1 MTAAPLLPFD
11 APFSQIQSDPEPFI
25 RAVFESL
32 QSDFLTMPKGEG
44 FLEFSDFEQAYEA
57 LKQATLGFR
66 ALNPESILP
75 TVLRAPV
82 ALIVLRSI
90 LGMSPPEWAYLASQH
105 SGLDIQQGFARTL
118 DRNIRLNPTKPLAL
132 TAASRDRVAA
142 LVSAACALI
151 ATGPAPHEVARLH
164 RLAKADTQD
173 GLTSLQRAA
182 TIGLPYAM
190 TLYERYLG
198 RPFASHRDSVSEMV
212 GDTLEVAIEEEL
224 TKARIS
230 FRKTKRAE
238 KIPGFDQAPDFVIPS
253 EFNPRVVIEAKVTED
268 DGTARD
274 KVTRIQ
280 HLSQIA
286 LEGTDPDHPKFEL
299 IACIGGRGFA
309 VRREDMRKLLF
320 ATRGKLFTLAT
331 IPRMIESS
339 ALKHFRSA

>member
-1 MTAAPLLPFD
+1 MGAAALLPFD

-25 RAVFESL
+25 RAVFDSL

-44 FLEFSDFEQAYEA
+44 FLEFSPFEKAYEA

-66 ALNPESILP
+66 SLDPEIVLP
-75 TVLRAPV
+75 TILSEPV

-105 SGLDIQQGFARTL
+105 SGVDIQQGFARTL
-118 DRNIRLNPTKPLAL
+118 DRNIRLNPSKPLTL
-132 TAASRDRVAA
+132 TPMSRARVAG
-142 LVSAACALI
+142 LVSAACAFI
-151 ATGPAPHEVARLH
+151 SAGPSTQEATRLH

-173 GLTSLQRAA
+173 GLNSLQLAA
-182 TIGLPYAM
+182 AMGLPYPM

-212 GDTLEVAIEEEL
+212 GDTLEVAIEEYL
-224 TKARIS
+224 TKAGIS
-230 FRKTKRAE
+230 FRKTKRAQ
-238 KIPGFDQAPDFVIPS
+238 KIPGFDQAPDFVVPS
-253 EFNPRVVIEAKVTED
+253 EYNPQVVIEAKVTED

-286 LEGTDPDHPKFEL
+286 LEGTDPDHPRFEV

-320 ATRGKLFTLAT
+320 ATRGKLYTPAT
-331 IPRMIESS
+331 ISHMIESS
-339 ALKHFRSA
+339 TLKNFRSA